1 LAVHLGGGSVVT
13 LLDGQLLGDQLLGE
27 LDRADTDGEDR
38 DAHGGADQRRVQAV
52 HELAVFA
59 DALVLPGPPDVDA
72 EERGGGETGDDEPDR
87 HGALRALL
95 RLGARGREAPA
106 VVRDIHAV
114 EVGAERDQLVL
125 AHLGQFLVGVVA
137 VGLVVAHERAPIH
150 SAAPTAATMPTA
162 QITPASAAGPNP
174 PSANPPGLEASVA
187 PLT

>member
-1 LAVHLGGGSVVT
+1 
-13 LLDGQLLGDQLLGE
+13 
-27 LDRADTDGEDR
+27 
-38 DAHGGADQRRVQAV
+38 QAV

-59 DALVLPGPPDVDA
+59 DALVLPRPPDVDA
-72 EERGGGETGDDEPDR
+72 EERGGCETGDDEPDG
-87 HGALRALL
+87 HGALGALL
-95 RLGARGREAPA
+95 RLGARDLEAA
-106 VVRDIHAV
+106 ATVRDVHAV

-125 AHLGQFLVGVVA
+125 AHVGQFFVGEIT

-174 PSANPPGLEASVA
+174 PSANPPGLDDSVA